1 MDTELKVKVLKRIAC
16 MITMIL
22 ILLNFNLALPVQAA
36 DNESSSTSKFITV
49 DSKDMH
55 IVLYGELDQKGVTFA
70 DPDKETLV
78 MLPALAVPSPNI
90 YFKPLAEALS
100 SAYNVVVI
108 EPFGYGLSDMT
119 ESVRT
124 VENINRELNKA
135 LETLG
140 IDRCTLLVHSIS
152 GVYGLN
158 FIYSYPEK
166 VKAFI
171 AIDNTVYDEDL
182 SEAMEMEQEYMLQ
195 AAQEFDELRNT
206 FDNVEAFEAAITA
219 DPSQYGAG
227 LPEIVGYTYTE
238 SDREEYYRAYARS
251 NNQTIRNEIQNMEN
265 SLGKI
270 KGKKFP
276 SALPVLMLLSSD
288 NVENMPIWK
297 AAHEEQLSFDSGIHK
312 LHVVKGNHYIWYT
325 NLKEIVNYIILES
338 NLLYL

>member
-22 ILLNFNLALPVQAA
+22 ILLNFNLTLPVQAA

-55 IVLYGELDQKGVTFA
+55 IVLYGKLDQNGVTFA
-70 DPDKETLV
+70 DPSKETLV

-100 SAYNVVVI
+100 SAYNVVVV

-140 IDRCTLLVHSIS
+140 IGRCTLLVHSIS

-166 VKAFI
+166 VNAFI
-171 AIDNTVYDEDL
+171 AIDNTVYDEEL
-182 SEAMEMEQEYMLQ
+182 SETVEMEREYMLQ
-195 AAQEFDELRNT
+195 AAQKFDELRNT
-206 FDNVEAFEAAITA
+206 FDSVEEFEAAITA
-219 DPSQYGAG
+219 NPAQYGAE
-227 LPEIVGYTYTE
+227 LPDVIGYTYTE
-238 SDREEYYRAYARS
+238 SDQEEYYQAFARS
-251 NNQTIRNEIQNMEN
+251 SNQTIQNQIQNMDN
-265 SLGKI
+265 SLESI
-270 KGKKFP
+270 EGKKFP
-276 SALPVLMLLSSD
+276 SALPVLTLLSSD
-288 NVENMPIWK
+288 NVEAISAWK
-297 AAHEEQLSFDSGIHK
+297 TVHQNQLDFSSGNHK
-312 LHVVKGNHYIWYT
+312 LYVVEGSHYIWYSS
-325 NLKEIVNYIILES
+325 LEEIVERILYE
-338 NLLYL
+338 YM